1 MIDKSDSLSLDG
13 SGKARGR
20 GVERHGQTFL
30 NFGKR
35 MKKETTKMEREKGGE
50 KLSG

>member
-1 MIDKSDSLSLDG
+1 MIDKSDSLSLDC
-13 SGKARGR
+13 SSAQGKG
-20 GVERHGQTFL
+20 GIEGMGQTFL

-35 MKKETTKMEREKGGE
+35 MKKETTTTEREGERE